1 MAQDNRARGDG
12 AGRGDQRLREA
23 ESMEKIAPHLPGP
36 EELPGRT
43 SLLGQPAPEFRMKDE
58 EGNFVTL
65 RRLVRQRPILLHL
78 YRGAW

>member
-1 MAQDNRARGDG
+1 
-12 AGRGDQRLREA
+12 
-23 ESMEKIAPHLPGP
+23 MEKIAPHLVGL
-36 EELPGRT
+36 EELAGREP
-43 SLLGQPAPEFRMKDE
+43 LLGQPAPEFQMKDE